1 MTKFAHES
9 EEYIAA
15 ILDYHQ
21 IKWEYEKKTFIIKTD
36 EQGSVKRAFTPDFY
50 LPEFDTYLEITVM
63 KKATRKRKKII
74 DTLNLN
80 PNLIII
86 LVDRD
91 IMTSLEEEYNSLLKT
106 CTEQEVVLY

>member
-1 MTKFAHES
+1 LTRFAHES

-15 ILDYHQ
+15 ILDYHG

-36 EQGSVKRAFTPDFY
+36 EQGTIKRAFTPDFY
-50 LPEFDTYLEITVM
+50 LPEFDTYIEVTVM

-80 PNLIII
+80 PTLTIMLI
-86 LVDRD
+86 DRD
-91 IMTSLEEEYNSLLKT
+91 ILSSLEEEYNSLINT
-106 CTEQEVVLY
+106 CTSEEDVL